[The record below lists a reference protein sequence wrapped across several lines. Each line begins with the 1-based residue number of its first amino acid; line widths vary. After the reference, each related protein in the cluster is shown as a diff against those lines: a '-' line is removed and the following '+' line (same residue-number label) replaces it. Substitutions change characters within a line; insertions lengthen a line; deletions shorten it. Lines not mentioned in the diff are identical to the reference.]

1 MRAFKPIIV
10 LFLAVAFVTL
20 MIPAVLVL
28 LFSKDEKAGK
38 LSETVEQPIE
48 SVETTDLPG
57 VNVAVYRSAQEE
69 VQTVPIESYV
79 VGVVA
84 SEMYADF
91 ELEALKAQS
100 LAARTY
106 IVNLLLAKNAVG
118 VSKGADVTDTESHQV
133 YRNDDEL
140 KKSWG
145 ADYSWKMKKI
155 KEAVNATKGQI
166 LTYDGKP
173 ITASF
178 FSTSNGYTE
187 NSEDVWTSAYPYLK
201 SVASPWD
208 KSSPKFYN
216 NETISVADFQKK
228 LGVKLPAGNEIGTV
242 EARTKGHR
250 VSKAVIAG
258 KELTGAVVRNNLG
271 LKSTDFTWER
281 KGENIVITTKGF
293 GHGVGMSQYGAD
305 GMAKEGKK
313 YDEIVKYYYQGVTI
327 QPADTILN
335 TITAKK

>member
-1 MRAFKPIIV
+1 MRAFKPIIT
-10 LFLAVAFVTL
+10 LFLTVAFVTL
-20 MIPAVLVL
+20 MIPALLVL
-28 LFSKDEKAGK
+28 PFSKDKEGGK
-38 LSETVEQPIE
+38 LSEAVEQPIE
-48 SVETTDLPG
+48 NVDTTEVSG
-57 VNVAVYRSAQEE
+57 VDVAVYRSAEE
-69 VQTVPIESYV
+69 EIQTIPLESYV

-84 SEMYADF
+84 TEMYADF

-106 IVNLLLAKNAVG
+106 IVDLLLTDNVVG
-118 VSKGADVTDTESHQV
+118 VPKGADVTDTELHQV
-133 YRNDDEL
+133 YRNDAEL

-145 ADYSWKMKKI
+145 SDYTWKIKKI
-155 KEAVNATKGQI
+155 KDAVNATKGQI

-187 NSEDVWTSAYPYLK
+187 NSEDIWTSAYPYLK

-216 NETISVADFQKK
+216 NETISVADFQKR

-242 EARTKGHR
+242 KARTKGNR
-250 VSKAVIAG
+250 VSKVVIAG
-258 KELTGAVVRNNLG
+258 KELTGVEVRDSLG

-281 KGENIVITTKGF
+281 KGKNIIITTRGF
-293 GHGVGMSQYGAD
+293 GHGVGMSQYGAN
-305 GMAKEGKK
+305 GMAIEGKK
-313 YDEIVKYYYQGVTI
+313 SDEIVKYYYQGVTI
-327 QPADTILN
+327 QPSNAILN